1 MTKEEFELKLKT
13 LEKIYKNTEPEILES
28 LKLIISNDFFYTK
41 ENLKEKLWK
50 NILFLEEN
58 SKAFDNASFDIN
70 NSASISTIYE
80 VNDTRKSIL
89 SISRDCSFG
98 KITCFKKII
107 IFFSSLCKPPICSKL
122 ILQAGGYF
130 L

>member
-89 SISRDCSFG
+89 SISRDISRE
-98 KITCFKKII
+98 KEMTLNSLQLQEIALLEKLLASKK
-107 IFFSSLCKPPICSKL
+107 
-122 ILQAGGYF
+122 YN
-130 L
+130 

>member
-41 ENLKEKLWK
+41 VLLKEKLWR
-50 NILFLEEN
+50 NILFKEKN
-58 SKAFDNASFDIN
+58 SKAFDNESLDIT
-70 NSASISTIYE
+70 NSDSISSISE

-89 SISRDCSFG
+89 SISKNINREKEMTLKSLKLQEVELLREFLSL
-98 KITCFKKII
+98 KK
-107 IFFSSLCKPPICSKL
+107 
-122 ILQAGGYF
+122 
-130 L
+130 

>member
-89 SISRDCSFG
+89 SISRDISRE
-98 KITCFKKII
+98 KEASLNSLQLQEIALLEKLLASKK
-107 IFFSSLCKPPICSKL
+107 
-122 ILQAGGYF
+122 YN
-130 L
+130 

>member
-89 SISRDCSFG
+89 SISRDISHE
-98 KITCFKKII
+98 KEMTLNSLQLQEIALLEKLLASKK
-107 IFFSSLCKPPICSKL
+107 
-122 ILQAGGYF
+122 YN
-130 L
+130 